1 MFSESF
7 EVRGN
12 GRWVWSCKKAT
23 KGRGFLNPAKKRTEC
38 GALVWQT
45 GALVRREEA
54 HRSHTL
60 PRGHGKW
67 SGLPSLQDYKEVT
80 KPMVLTTVLSLTS
93 VFFIALHGQGM
104 RESWVSSS
112 MTPCLFILEF
122 LTEWAACCFCLV
134 DWPVISVPSAEFSDT
149 YSHACLFTW
158 CWRFKFR
165 APGLHS
171 KGFYLLICLPK
182 VIVCLTI
189 GKNGHMTGRKH
200 HPQCDT
206 SLSTLKDF
214 WIVRKA
220 DLSCCSFCLSSDK
233 SLSNTLIFSW
243 LIFSICKRH
252 FA

>member
-45 GALVRREEA
+45 GALVRREET

-60 PRGHGKW
+60 PRGHGRW
-67 SGLPSLQDYKEVT
+67 PGLPSLQDYKEVT
-80 KPMVLTTVLSLTS
+80 QSMVLTTVLSLTS
-93 VFFIALHGQGM
+93 IFFIALHGQGM
-104 RESWVSSS
+104 REGWVSSS
-112 MTPCLFILEF
+112 MTPCLFILGF
-122 LTEWAACCFCLV
+122 PTEWAACCFCLV

-149 YSHACLFTW
+149 YSHACFFTR

-165 APGLHS
+165 TPGLHS

-182 VIVCLTI
+182 VIV
-189 GKNGHMTGRKH
+189 
-200 HPQCDT
+200 
-206 SLSTLKDF
+206 
-214 WIVRKA
+214 
-220 DLSCCSFCLSSDK
+220 
-233 SLSNTLIFSW
+233 
-243 LIFSICKRH
+243 
-252 FA
+252 